1 MVTGMRM
8 VITKRNCGMVTAGS
22 PGAAPAGISTDTY
35 RERLLKYI
43 PAEIVVVYV
52 AVYGIA
58 YAVAATDPLF
68 PLTAR
73 WILIAGIV
81 ATPLYLWE
89 AEHVTELVQ
98 LIISTF
104 GFMMWVFAIGVVP
117 VSDLPGFNQVLASL
131 ALPLYIL
138 VSPLFEGIPDRW

>member
-1 MVTGMRM
+1 
-8 VITKRNCGMVTAGS
+8 MVTAGS
-22 PGAAPAGISTDTY
+22 PGAVPVGISPDTY

-58 YAVAATDPLF
+58 YALAAADPLF
-68 PLTAR
+68 PLAAR

-89 AEHVTELVQ
+89 AGHVTDRVQ

-104 GFMMWVFAIGVVP
+104 GFVLWAFALGVVP
-117 VSDLPGFNQVLASL
+117 VSDLPGYNQVVASL
-131 ALPLYIL
+131 ALPFYVLI
-138 VSPLFEGIPDRW
+138 SPLVEGLPDRW